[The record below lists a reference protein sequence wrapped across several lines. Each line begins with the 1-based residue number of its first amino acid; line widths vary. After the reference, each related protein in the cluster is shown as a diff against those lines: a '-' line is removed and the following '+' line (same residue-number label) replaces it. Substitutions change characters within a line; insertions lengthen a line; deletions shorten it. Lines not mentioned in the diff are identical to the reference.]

1 MEQPL
6 IIVDANRGDK
16 GYWKEVWRYRGLF
29 YYLAWRDVLVR
40 YKQTF
45 IGVAWSVL
53 RPLLYIGA
61 FLLFGM
67 IFGKEDGPVPNA
79 LVIAV
84 GVLPWQLFATAF
96 AESAGSVVGNAN
108 LLTKVYFPR
117 IIVPASTL
125 IVALIDFAI
134 ALLVLVVLLVVFGFV
149 PSGNVIYFPLF
160 MLLGILTAAGSGFLI
175 AALNVK
181 FRDFRYV
188 VPFIVQIGMF
198 VSPVGFDSNTVYSK
212 DIPEFFKTLYALN
225 PMVGVI
231 DGFRWCILGDQIPVH
246 WDMLAISAG
255 FSVVLLIMGIWYFR
269 RVESTFADII

>member
-125 IVALIDFAI
+125 IVALIDFGI

-255 FSVVLLIMGIWYFR
+255 FSVVLLIIGIWYFR